1 MMVNY
6 EIIILWRLEI
16 MPIDIGAILI
26 ITGAVLLLP
35 IMYGVRYLVVEKQS
49 V

>member
-1 MMVNY
+1 MEV
-6 EIIILWRLEI
+6 EI

-26 ITGAVLLLP
+26 IAAAVLLLP
-35 IMYGVRYLVVEKQS
+35 IMYGIRYLVVEKQS